1 MSGVLRPMLGMW
13 ETAMNDASRTSNPM
27 VPTPKE
33 VMYNVAMMEL
43 PGIAGAVQAQAQR
56 LYDAAVA
63 QDEEIKRLRAA
74 LGILRPYRDM
84 LHPETRKR
92 YDALDPS
99 VGISSGPTLVDQGA
113 QGQVV
118 VPSVEAAPADETS
131 RGI

>member
-1 MSGVLRPMLGMW
+1 
-13 ETAMNDASRTSNPM
+13 MNDASRTSNPM

-74 LGILRPYRDM
+74 LERIKPLTERRHGTDYVGRM
-84 LHPETRKR
+84 LAIERVIT
-92 YDALDPS
+92 DAL
-99 VGISSGPTLVDQGA
+99 
-113 QGQVV
+113 
-118 VPSVEAAPADETS
+118 EAAPADETKHD
-131 RGI
+131 